1 MCIIF
6 WGKILCVLNC
16 LSLYNNDIY
25 YKFVAFEQ
33 IHNYASKYV
42 DKIQILSQYPNQV
55 TQYSDRLDNQSEFD
69 DIGSSE
75 GKKNI

>member
-1 MCIIF
+1 M
-6 WGKILCVLNC
+6 LLV
-16 LSLYNNDIY
+16 YNF
-25 YKFVAFEQ
+25 KQ